1 MRKTDWQAVGEIA
14 GEALAATGTLVK
26 DVHEGVAS
34 RPFGILGPAA
44 QPVRV
49 VHDGASR
56 MVYAGVRRG
65 LRSLAR
71 AGAELASVRAPKDGQ
86 PLTSQPVGAL
96 VIGAVN
102 GMYGNHLHS
111 RGSELSLTMEIRRR
125 GAGVPV
131 TADGLARAYPR
142 ATPRVVV
149 FVHGLCG
156 TEAAWRLPARGSD
169 RSDRRTYGQ
178 RLEQELGF
186 SSVWLRYNTG
196 LHISENGR
204 ELARLLDELVSSWPV
219 DVQELVLVGHSMG
232 GLVARSACHYA
243 EREAHPW
250 TDQVRHVFCLGT
262 PHLGADLEKGANAL
276 GWAMGRIPETRALAR
291 VLNARS
297 VGIKDLRYGSCVDE
311 DWSDCDPDEY
321 LRDRCR
327 EVPFLTGANYYFIG
341 AALRPDAVGRLVGDL
356 LVRSPSSSGRG
367 NDRGRRIPIEVD
379 NGYEL
384 RGLTHLDLL
393 NHPAVY
399 RQLREWILRADG
411 AAAPEAQKQLV
422 SGPAA

>member
-1 MRKTDWQAVGEIA
+1 MRKSDWQAVGEVA

-26 DVHEGVAS
+26 DIHEGVAS
-34 RPFGILGPAA
+34 RPFGILGPVAEPA
-44 QPVRV
+44 RV
-49 VHDGASR
+49 IHDSASR
-56 MVYAGVRRG
+56 AVYAGVRGG

-71 AGAELASVRAPKDGQ
+71 GGAELAAARAPVDGA
-86 PLTSQPVGAL
+86 PLSTRPVASL

-102 GMYGNHLHS
+102 GFYGNHLRS
-111 RGSELSLTMEIRRR
+111 RGNELSLTMEIRHH
-125 GAGVPV
+125 GAAVPV
-131 TADGLARAYPR
+131 TADGLARAYPQAAHR
-142 ATPRVVV
+142 IAV

-156 TEAAWRLPARGSD
+156 TEATWRLPARGSD
-169 RSDRRTYGQ
+169 RSDRRTYGE
-178 RLEQELGF
+178 RLEQDLGF

-204 ELARLLDELVSSWPV
+204 ELCRLLDELVSGWPAE
-219 DVQELVLVGHSMG
+219 VQELVLVGHSMG

-243 EREAHPW
+243 QQEERAW
-250 TDQVRHVFCLGT
+250 TDRVKHVFCLGT

-276 GWAMGRIPETRALAR
+276 GSALGRLPETRALAR

-311 DWSDCDPDEY
+311 DWADWDPDEY
-321 LRDRCR
+321 LHDRCQ
-327 EVPFLTGANYYFIG
+327 EVPFLASANYYFVG
-341 AALRPDAVGRLVGDL
+341 AMLRPDAVGRLVGDL

-367 NDRGRRIPIEVD
+367 NGRGRRIPFEVD

-384 RGLTHLDLL
+384 SGLTHLDLL

-399 RQLREWILRADG
+399 EQLRTWITRSA
-411 AAAPEAQKQLV
+411 E
-422 SGPAA
+422 PALS

>member
-1 MRKTDWQAVGEIA
+1 MRKSDWQAVGEVA

-26 DVHEGVAS
+26 DMHEGVAS
-34 RPFGILGPAA
+34 RPFGILGPVAE
-44 QPVRV
+44 PVRAI
-49 VHDGASR
+49 HDGASR
-56 MVYAGVRRG
+56 AVYAGVRGG

-71 AGAELASVRAPKDGQ
+71 GGAGLAAARAPVDGA
-86 PLTSQPVGAL
+86 PLSTRPVASL

-102 GMYGNHLHS
+102 GIYGNHLRS
-111 RGSELSLTMEIRRR
+111 RGNDLSQTMEIRRH
-125 GAGVPV
+125 GAEMPV
-131 TADGLARAYPR
+131 TADGLALAYPQAAR
-142 ATPRVVV
+142 RVVV

-156 TEAAWRLPARGSD
+156 TEATWRLPARGSD
-169 RSDRRTYGQ
+169 RSDRRTYGH

-196 LHISENGR
+196 LHISENGQ
-204 ELARLLDELVSSWPV
+204 ELSRLLDELVSGWPV
-219 DVQELVLVGHSMG
+219 EVQELVLVGHSMG

-243 EREAHPW
+243 QHEERAW
-250 TDQVRHVFCLGT
+250 TDLVKHVFCLGT

-276 GWAMGRIPETRALAR
+276 GSALGRLPETRALAR

-311 DWSDCDPDEY
+311 DWSDCDADEY
-321 LRDRCR
+321 LHDRCQ
-327 EVPFLTGANYYFIG
+327 EVPFLPSANYYFIG
-341 AALRPDAVGRLVGDL
+341 AALKPDAVGRLVGDL

-367 NDRGRRIPIEVD
+367 NGRGRRIPFEVD

-384 RGLTHLDLL
+384 SGLTHLDLL

-399 RQLREWILRADG
+399 EQLRKWIMRSAEPALR
-411 AAAPEAQKQLV
+411 
-422 SGPAA
+422 

>member
-26 DVHEGVAS
+26 DMHDGVAS
-34 RPFGILGPAA
+34 RPFRILGMAA
-44 QPVRV
+44 EPVRV

-56 MVYAGVRRG
+56 AVYAGVRSG

-71 AGAELASVRAPKDGQ
+71 GGAGLAAARAPIDGE
-86 PLTSQPVGAL
+86 PLSARPVASL

-102 GMYGNHLHS
+102 GIYGNHLRA
-111 RGSELSLTMEIRRR
+111 RGNELSQMMEFRRH
-125 GAGVPV
+125 GAQVPV
-131 TADGLARAYPR
+131 TADGLGRAYPQV
-142 ATPRVVV
+142 THRVVV

-156 TEAAWRLPARGSD
+156 TEATWRLPARGSD
-169 RSDRRTYGQ
+169 RSDRRTYGE
-178 RLEQELGF
+178 RLEHDLGF

-204 ELARLLDELVSSWPV
+204 ELARLLDELVSGWPV
-219 DVQELVLVGHSMG
+219 EVEELVLVGHSMG
-232 GLVARSACHYA
+232 GLVARSACHYG
-243 EREAHPW
+243 EREGRAW
-250 TDQVRHVFCLGT
+250 TDLVKHVFCLGT

-276 GWAMGRIPETRALAR
+276 GSVLGRLPETRAMAR

-311 DWSDCDPDEY
+311 DWCDCDPDEY
-321 LRDRCR
+321 LRDRCQ
-327 EVPFLTGANYYFIG
+327 EVPFLPAASYYFIG
-341 AALRPDAVGRLVGDL
+341 AALKPDAVGRLVGDL

-367 NDRGRRIPIEVD
+367 NGGGRRIPFELD

-384 RGLTHLDLL
+384 SGLTHLDLL

-399 RQLREWILRADG
+399 AQLRDWITRS
-411 AAAPEAQKQLV
+411 AQ
-422 SGPAA
+422 PALG